1 MPHCFKILA
10 KIIDFVKKHFWLSS
24 FVFLTVVFSFTSG
37 IILGANILSRPPI
50 IIEKELIL
58 DLEQG
63 LAQIEARKE
72 AQKEF
77 PFVASSRGKYYYPV
91 ECSLANSLKE
101 ENKIYFKS
109 REEAEANGYTYNT
122 RCN

>member
-63 LAQIEARKE
+63 LAQIEAKKE

-109 REEAEANGYTYNT
+109 QEEAEANGYTYNT

>member
-1 MPHCFKILA
+1 MPHCLKILA

-37 IILGANILSRPPI
+37 IILGANVLSRPPI

-63 LAQIEARKE
+63 LAQIEAKKE

-109 REEAEANGYTYNT
+109 QEEAEANGYTYNT